1 MSFTQGL
8 ELLLLHLEYEF
19 NNKLLLEQ
27 ALTHSSSDLNYN
39 NERLEFLGDRVL
51 GLVIAKMLLDE
62 YPLDNEGD
70 IGRRFSQ
77 LVMGDTL
84 TNIGYR
90 IELNKFII
98 LKGVKVNNSIMA
110 DTMEAI
116 IAALYLDG
124 GLLAAKKFIY
134 KFWGPLVKTLGI
146 PPQDSKTA
154 LQELSQSKGAGIPI
168 YTEVTREGP
177 DHEPIFTVMVSVP
190 RLGNSTAKGNNKQ
203 SAEQKAAHNLLFELG
218 VSHDNKTH

>member
-1 MSFTQGL
+1 MSFNEGL
-8 ELLLLHLEYEF
+8 EVLLIHLEHEF
-19 NNKLLLEQ
+19 TNKLLLEQ

-124 GLLAAKKFIY
+124 
-134 KFWGPLVKTLGI
+134 
-146 PPQDSKTA
+146 
-154 LQELSQSKGAGIPI
+154 
-168 YTEVTREGP
+168 
-177 DHEPIFTVMVSVP
+177 
-190 RLGNSTAKGNNKQ
+190 
-203 SAEQKAAHNLLFELG
+203 
-218 VSHDNKTH
+218 